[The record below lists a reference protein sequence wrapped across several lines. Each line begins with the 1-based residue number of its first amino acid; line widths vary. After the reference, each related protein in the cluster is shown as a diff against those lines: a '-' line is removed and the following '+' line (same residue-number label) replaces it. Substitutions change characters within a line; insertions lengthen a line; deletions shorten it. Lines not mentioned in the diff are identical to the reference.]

1 MLQTIRYYTPF
12 QEILQKWW
20 YGNQHENTPLI
31 QNEETEFTQA
41 SKNLSE
47 ANCVSDAAFS
57 KTPRKSVNISNGKL
71 SLSGSYRSCS
81 ETRTSVLDKVRDF
94 VPNNG
99 GQANSSNLENITSS
113 SGSNEEDT
121 FSSRL
126 SSSAPNRSAFFN
138 NSNNIKEDTGV
149 SCTFSKKKSGARK
162 RYSGDVLSSLSP
174 RNIVKK
180 RPRRR
185 TKSYGSTH
193 NDNFMLHSSSKD
205 TPEIPF
211 ERESSFL
218 NTKLQCRKVCLNS
231 EIKIL
236 DLDNKRVKFEVKE
249 YNADRDDF
257 EMRGSQRETWMFYRQ
272 LSSKSSSFDSS
283 IELGRECNETD
294 SVSLYTEDSQEI
306 RKPKFVEKKII
317 LLGQHVNDKFL
328 ENESFCCQCTIL

>member
-1 MLQTIRYYTPF
+1 MLQTIQYYTPF
-12 QEILQKWW
+12 QETLQKWW
-20 YGNQHENTPLI
+20 YGNQNENTI
-31 QNEETEFTQA
+31 QNEETECTHA

-47 ANCVSDAAFS
+47 ANLVSDATFT
-57 KTPRKSVNISNGKL
+57 KIPDESVNISNGKL
-71 SLSGSYRSCS
+71 SISGNYRTCS
-81 ETRTSVLDKVRDF
+81 ETHTSNLDKVRDF

-99 GQANSSNLENITSS
+99 GQSNSSNLENITSS
-113 SGSNEEDT
+113 SGNDGEDT

-138 NSNNIKEDTGV
+138 NIDNINEQTGF
-149 SCTFSKKKSGARK
+149 SRTFSRKKSGAQK
-162 RYSGDVLSSLSP
+162 RYSGDISSRLSP
-174 RNIVKK
+174 RNIVKQ
-180 RPRRR
+180 RPIRR

-193 NDNFMLHSSSKD
+193 NDNFMLHSFSKD
-205 TPEIPF
+205 TSEITL
-211 ERESSFL
+211 EQESSFL

-236 DLDNKRVKFEVKE
+236 DFGNKRVKFEVKE
-249 YNADRDDF
+249 YNADGDDF

-283 IELGRECNETD
+283 IELGRDCNESD

-306 RKPKFVEKKII
+306 RKPKFVEKRAIRVA
-317 LLGQHVNDKFL
+317 QHVNDKFL